1 MKKRLGSSK
10 RLSIDLHLHSTAS
23 DGTLSPTQIVA
34 IAWRQNIAAI
44 ALTDHDTIAGVEE
57 ARVSAKKYG
66 VEFVSGIEISTNP
79 PNGFN
84 LKGSLHIL
92 GYGIRIDDPDLTAN
106 LAKLQE
112 ARRNRNPKII
122 ERLNRLGLDITLRE
136 VQEAVTTGQLGR
148 PHIARILVKKGQATS
163 INDAFDNYLG
173 TGQPAYV
180 DKFRIECAQAIEM
193 IRQAG
198 GVAVLA
204 HPILIDIAG
213 KDALNALITQ
223 LTSFGLQ
230 GLEVHYPEHTEKDVA
245 HYKALAQNS
254 GLFETGGTDFH
265 GSLKPDIRM
274 GCGAGDLS
282 IPYALYKTLI
292 NHIET

>member
-1 MKKRLGSSK
+1 MA
-10 RLSIDLHLHSTAS
+10 H
-23 DGTLSPTQIVA
+23 
-34 IAWRQNIAAI
+34 RQNLAAI

-57 ARVSAKKYG
+57 ARLSAKKYG

-79 PNGFN
+79 PKGFN

-92 GYGIRIDDPDLTAN
+92 GYGIRIDDPDLTAK
-106 LAKLQE
+106 LDRLQE

-122 ERLNRLGLDITLRE
+122 ERLNRLGIDIKLSE
-136 VQEAVTTGQLGR
+136 VQEAVITGQLGR
-148 PHIARILVKKGQATS
+148 PHIARVMVKKGQATT
-163 INDAFDNYLG
+163 INNAFGNYLG
-173 TGQPAYV
+173 QGRPAYV

-204 HPILIDIAG
+204 HPALIDIADQDSLG
-213 KDALNALITQ
+213 ALIKK
-223 LTSFGLQ
+223 LTTFGMQ
-230 GLEVHYPEHTEKDVA
+230 GLEVYYPEHTQKDVA
-245 HYKALAQNS
+245 HYAALAKS
-254 GLFETGGTDFH
+254 AGLFETGGTDFH

-282 IPYALYKTLI
+282 IPARLYKTMI
-292 NHIET
+292 KHIET

>member
-1 MKKRLGSSK
+1 
-10 RLSIDLHLHSTAS
+10 LSIDLHIHSTAS
-23 DGTLSPTQIVA
+23 DGTLTPTEIVIMA
-34 IAWRQNIAAI
+34 HRQNLAAI

-57 ARVSAKKYG
+57 ARLSAKKYG

-79 PNGFN
+79 PKGFN

-92 GYGIRIDDPDLTAN
+92 GYGIRIDDPDLTAK
-106 LAKLQE
+106 LDRLQE

-122 ERLNRLGLDITLRE
+122 ERLNRLGIDIKLSE
-136 VQEAVTTGQLGR
+136 VQEAVITGQLGR
-148 PHIARILVKKGQATS
+148 PHIARVMVKKGQATT
-163 INDAFDNYLG
+163 INNAFGNYLG
-173 TGQPAYV
+173 QGRPAYV

-204 HPILIDIAG
+204 HPALIDIADQDSLG
-213 KDALNALITQ
+213 ALIKK
-223 LTSFGLQ
+223 LTTFGMQ
-230 GLEVHYPEHTEKDVA
+230 GLEVYYPEHTQKDVA
-245 HYKALAQNS
+245 HYAALAKS
-254 GLFETGGTDFH
+254 AGLFETGGTDFH

-282 IPYALYKTLI
+282 IPARLYKTMI
-292 NHIET
+292 KHIET